1 MNIDLSKKENLI
13 LKSERRD
20 FVKAI
25 EYLFSKKSV
34 VLSQASTDLSSL
46 TSIKDHD
53 LDLLLYFM
61 LKLKFSTLEDNKIIM
76 RKMISSQNLFLEFSN
91 FYFKLL
97 QSNNEVNFHLFQNS
111 KFNVIND
118 IIILDVDS
126 VEISYRPYLISLQK
140 LGFLSKSDKKRHVQI
155 KEFKLAKKLLD
166 RPLKKISQ
174 KEFDKQLEAK
184 KLRGEL
190 SENFV
195 LEIEKKKLEGS
206 DKEPIQVSIENVTL
220 GYDILSYDKN
230 GNEIYIEVKT
240 LMNGDSFFW
249 TNNEINTAKKLKE
262 SYLIYCVQFNRSEPE
277 KIKKIIENPYRNIFI
292 EKKYEN
298 KSTGDYI
305 IKI

>member
-1 MNIDLSKKENLI
+1 MSIDLSKKESLI

-20 FVKAI
+20 FIKAI

-34 VLSQASTDLSSL
+34 ILSQASIDLSSL

-53 LDLLLYFM
+53 LDLLLDFI
-61 LKLKFSTLEDNKIIM
+61 LKFRYFTVEDNRIIM
-76 RKMISSQNLFLEFSN
+76 RKMISSQSLFIKFSN
-91 FYFKLL
+91 FYFRLL

-111 KFNVIND
+111 EFNVIND
-118 IIILDVDS
+118 IIILNVDS

-140 LGFLSKSDKKRHVQI
+140 LGFLSSSDKIRHVQI

-174 KEFDKQLEAK
+174 KEFHKQLEAK

-190 SENFV
+190 SEKFV

-206 DKEPIQVSIENVTL
+206 EKEPVQVSIDNVAL
-220 GYDILSYDKN
+220 GYDVLSYDSN

-240 LMNGDSFFW
+240 LMNNNSFFW
-249 TNNEINTAKKLKE
+249 TNNEINTAQKLE
-262 SYLIYCVQFNRSEPE
+262 QSYYIYCVQFKGSEPE
-277 KIKKIIENPYRNIFI
+277 KIKKIIDNPYRNVFI
-292 EKKYEN
+292 KKKYEF